1 MGFQNE
7 FASYE
12 PLRRMRDSQAV
23 KELESRIRIQT
34 FNKSDIVKNRFISAN
49 ELIGSDTSIDYVVA
63 IDGSNIAVNP
73 EKGYPGA
80 EIGYLTVT
88 AVLLDM
94 GKIRKVAEERFPDP
108 VELREAES
116 TSSFEGVFP
125 GCNTLIDNEC
135 DDKAS
140 LRRVLFETLQKHNLF
155 SDGETLLETYEYLLQ
170 FRMQNLGS
178 LPKSPISGFED
189 KEMTYGIGVYQCQH
203 SGCDLFS
210 TDAMR
215 LHELLNPI
223 GSSGEMYN
231 QIMSVIEKL
240 MLVNILRN
248 FERKNWLIELQ
259 NIAFVMDGPLAV
271 FSVASWLA
279 GAISKEIDRIN
290 EKQKK
295 ITGLDMMI
303 LGIEKS
309 GLFAAHFEQL
319 DSIVNQDHLEEL
331 DIKPYSIMLLDDVY
345 IKANIKPSISPKPY
359 GEDTY
364 FGRKIFY
371 KTKLGHRIVPVLCC
385 FNDEQRNLKTANT
398 NQFAR
403 LKDITHLLD
412 ELSSNRYEN
421 SISALISAHAEAA
434 IPLNIGTK
442 VFEEIAKK
450 IPKRAS

>member
-1 MGFQNE
+1 M
-7 FASYE
+7 
-12 PLRRMRDSQAV
+12 
-23 KELESRIRIQT
+23 
-34 FNKSDIVKNRFISAN
+34 
-49 ELIGSDTSIDYVVA
+49 
-63 IDGSNIAVNP
+63 
-73 EKGYPGA
+73 
-80 EIGYLTVT
+80 
-88 AVLLDM
+88 
-94 GKIRKVAEERFPDP
+94 
-108 VELREAES
+108 
-116 TSSFEGVFP
+116 
-125 GCNTLIDNEC
+125 
-135 DDKAS
+135 
-140 LRRVLFETLQKHNLF
+140 
-155 SDGETLLETYEYLLQ
+155 
-170 FRMQNLGS
+170 
-178 LPKSPISGFED
+178 
-189 KEMTYGIGVYQCQH
+189 
-203 SGCDLFS
+203 
-210 TDAMR
+210 
-215 LHELLNPI
+215 
-223 GSSGEMYN
+223 
-231 QIMSVIEKL
+231 
-240 MLVNILRN
+240 
-248 FERKNWLIELQ
+248 
-259 NIAFVMDGPLAV
+259 